1 MAFENQTIWHPN
13 YFGPFEYQTSLV
25 FRSPLEH
32 VVRKSKFPKIWI
44 PIFKMYGFQMDLKFK
59 KITIS
64 ISFVFFV
71 PQNPFP
77 DNYTPDECFLAAIEK
92 NKNLHKYTFNQCLQ
106 GSCQVRKRNR
116 RSEYWN
122 PNSSE
127 YQTIQLF
134 EFIDRVP
141 YFHY

>member
-25 FRSPLEH
+25 LRSPLEH
-32 VVRKSKFPKIWI
+32 VVRKSKFQTIWI
-44 PIFKMYGFQMDLKFK
+44 PNGFEIK
-59 KITIS
+59 KS
-64 ISFVFFV
+64 QYQSVFFI

-116 RSEYWN
+116 QSEYWN

-127 YQTIQLF
+127 YQTIRLF
-134 EFIDRVP
+134 EFMLTLWSFMAKVVKPLII
-141 YFHY
+141 